1 MAACTSAPP
10 MSVPLT
16 ATPSDPGPPPTIP
29 TTEGATL
36 TLTGD
41 GVSPKQVRVYEGS
54 RVTFVNDDAR
64 VHDMRSDPLHLQTDC
79 PELNVVGMVVP
90 GQSRA
95 SDPLQ
100 HVRPC
105 GFHDHVNEG
114 DVRFY
119 GTVFVDPRTSGTRLC
134 SKWRMSEPDDSAASI
149 AIRRNMATV
158 VRVR

>member
-1 MAACTSAPP
+1 LKRRTDLPREKRAVARSAAA
-10 MSVPLT
+10 
-16 ATPSDPGPPPTIP
+16 G
-29 TTEGATL
+29 
-36 TLTGD
+36 
-41 GVSPKQVRVYEGS
+41 GS

-64 VHDMRSDPLHLQTDC
+64 VHDKRSDPLHLQIDW

-114 DVRFY
+114 DVLLWHGVRRSA
-119 GTVFVDPRTSGTRLC
+119 DMRL
-134 SKWRMSEPDDSAASI
+134 AAVLDV
-149 AIRRNMATV
+149 AYE
-158 VRVR
+158 